1 MRERIPGLFKKYRK
15 IKNFPKKGVIYWDI
29 TTFLKDKDT
38 FRSVIDAFVKR
49 YKNKKIDLIA
59 SIESRGYIFGSAV
72 AYLLGAGFIMIR
84 KKGKLPYKT
93 IEENYEKEYGL
104 DTIQIHKD
112 TVKKGSR
119 VVIVD
124 DLLATGS
131 TSKAACSL
139 IERLGGIV
147 YELAYVVEFVEFGAQ
162 EKLKD
167 YKLFSLLKCREDE

>member
-1 MRERIPGLFKKYRK
+1 M
-15 IKNFPKKGVIYWDI
+15 
-29 TTFLKDKDT
+29 
-38 FRSVIDAFVKR
+38 
-49 YKNKKIDLIA
+49 
-59 SIESRGYIFGSAV
+59 
-72 AYLLGAGFIMIR
+72 
-84 KKGKLPYKT
+84 
-93 IEENYEKEYGL
+93 
-104 DTIQIHKD
+104 
-112 TVKKGSR
+112 
-119 VVIVD
+119 IVD